1 MEDIISKV
9 EQLNKKATEINQ
21 RRERLLGQL
30 QNIDSQIETK
40 LADYNKKHNTKLSV
54 NDIPAEYK
62 RVEAETTKKA
72 EETAELIQKIESGDF
87 VEKKITADVV
97 EEEPVFKVDT
107 ETKPEPVQQV
117 VTETVVETVTETAEE
132 TVVVEDAPVKPIK
145 PVQTMDEDIIDDIVD
160 DDFVEKSSTPSVNS
174 LMEVDDDDDD
184 DGFIDVQE
192 ESVSK
197 NTFVDDDD
205 IIDDDDAL
213 FSDIKNVVKRR

>member
-107 ETKPEPVQQV
+107 ETKPELVQQV

-145 PVQTMDEDIIDDIVD
+145 PVQTMDEDIFDDIVD

-174 LMEVDDDDDD
+174 LMEVDDDDD